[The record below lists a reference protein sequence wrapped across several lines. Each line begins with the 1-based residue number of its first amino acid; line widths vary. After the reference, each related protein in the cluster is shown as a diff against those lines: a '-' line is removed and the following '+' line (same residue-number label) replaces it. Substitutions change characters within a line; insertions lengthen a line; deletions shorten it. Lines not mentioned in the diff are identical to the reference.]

1 VPHALFCSL
10 CTVVIAAVI
19 TVRYAIR
26 TDSVPRRKEGK
37 AAHGPTAASSV
48 NVRRPP
54 ACCPFGPPL
63 PCFDP
68 PSLRPSSS
76 LRPSRIEDKIEE
88 QDLGCPP
95 SRTAIDVPSRFGIP
109 PAPLFFPP
117 LRIYDQ
123 QGLHSAKGRIKPA
136 ILISEVRGRFS
147 RSTSTHVSNSGVD
160 FPSRLF
166 ANPRPPNPLYV
177 TFSSTR
183 HDPHFPL
190 LYNAG
195 SDHLSVHDQPCSN
208 KKFLVIRPPQRC
220 SVKGANRFAALSR
233 RSLLL
238 DPWPWRNSPH
248 AVGNWSLLHCSR
260 FSEHTSWDMP
270 LRRGRG
276 F

>member
-1 VPHALFCSL
+1 M
-10 CTVVIAAVI
+10 
-19 TVRYAIR
+19 
-26 TDSVPRRKEGK
+26 
-37 AAHGPTAASSV
+37 SV
-48 NVRRPP
+48 NDSTSVGLPP
-54 ACCPFGPPL
+54 AALWTPASTL
-63 PCFDP
+63 ASALVLASTLDP
-68 PSLRPSSS
+68 RPSS
-76 LRPSRIEDKIEE
+76 IEDKIEE

-95 SRTAIDVPSRFGIP
+95 SRTAIDLPSSLGIP
-109 PAPLFFPP
+109 PAPLFFPLSP

-123 QGLHSAKGRIKPA
+123 EGLHSAKGRIKPA
-136 ILISEVRGRFS
+136 ILISEVQGRFS

-166 ANPRPPNPLYV
+166 ANPWPPNPLYV
-177 TFSSTR
+177 TFSSNR
-183 HDPHFPL
+183 HDPHLPL

-220 SVKGANRFAALSR
+220 SVKGANRFAGLSR

-238 DPWPWRNSPH
+238 YPWPWRNSPH
-248 AVGNWSLLHCSR
+248 AVGKWSLLHCSR

-270 LRRGRG
+270 LRQGRG